1 MVGEC
6 LYVKTEFAMSAIAK
20 GEKFAILGHQS
31 SVVFTATYAHNS
43 VASSSYYQQGYIH
56 YMY

>member
-31 SVVFTATYAHNS
+31 SVVFTAAYAYNS

-56 YMY
+56 YIH

>member
-20 GEKFAILGHQS
+20 GEKFAVLGHQS

-56 YMY
+56 